1 MKLAEALM
9 IRADL
14 QKRIAQLGERLSLNA
29 KVQEGDTPA
38 ENPEAL
44 INELSENIAQ
54 LEDLVT
60 KINMANCR
68 EIPGVGTITA
78 LISKRDALMKKLSIM
93 RDFLSSASEK
103 VDRYSKNEI
112 RVLSSVN
119 VAKLQKS
126 IDADAKELRNLNL
139 KIQELNWLTELEA

>member
-14 QKRIAQLGERLSLNA
+14 QKRIAQLGERLSMNA
-29 KVQEGDTPA
+29 KVQEGDMPS

-44 INELSENIAQ
+44 LKELSENMIQ
-54 LEDLVT
+54 LENLVT
-60 KINMANCR
+60 RINLTNCH

-78 LISKRDALMKKLSIM
+78 LISKRDALTKKLSIL
-93 RDFLSSASEK
+93 REFLLSAAAK

-112 RVLSSVN
+112 RVMSSVN
-119 VAKLQKS
+119 VAELQKS
-126 IDADAKELRNLNL
+126 LDADARELRSLNL
-139 KIQELNWLTELEA
+139 KIQELNWLTDLE

>member
-14 QKRIAQLGERLSLNA
+14 QKRIAQLGERLSMNA
-29 KVQEGDTPA
+29 KVQEGDMPS

-44 INELSENIAQ
+44 LKELSENMIQ
-54 LEDLVT
+54 LENLVT
-60 KINMANCR
+60 RINLTNCR

-78 LISKRDALMKKLSIM
+78 LISKRDALTKKLSIL
-93 RDFLSSASEK
+93 REFLSSAAAK

-112 RVLSSVN
+112 RVMSSVN
-119 VAKLQKS
+119 VAELQKS
-126 IDADAKELRNLNL
+126 LDADARELRSLNL
-139 KIQELNWLTELEA
+139 KIQELNWLTDLE

>member
-14 QKRIAQLGERLSLNA
+14 QKRIAQLGERLSMNA
-29 KVQEGDTPA
+29 KVQEGDMPS

-44 INELSENIAQ
+44 LKELSENMIQ
-54 LEDLVT
+54 LENLVT
-60 KINMANCR
+60 RINLTNCR

-78 LISKRDALMKKLSIM
+78 LISKRDALTKKLSIL
-93 RDFLSSASEK
+93 REFLLSAAAK

-112 RVLSSVN
+112 RVMSSVN
-119 VAKLQKS
+119 VAELQKS
-126 IDADAKELRNLNL
+126 LDADARELRSLNL
-139 KIQELNWLTELEA
+139 KIQELNWLTDLE

>member
-14 QKRIAQLGERLSLNA
+14 QKRIAQLGERLSMNA
-29 KVQEGDTPA
+29 KIQEGDMPS

-44 INELSENIAQ
+44 LKELSENIIQ
-54 LEDLVT
+54 LENLVT
-60 KINMANCR
+60 RINLTNCR

-78 LISKRDALMKKLSIM
+78 LISKRDALTKKLSIL
-93 RDFLSSASEK
+93 REFLLSAAAK

-112 RVLSSVN
+112 RVMSSVN
-119 VAKLQKS
+119 VAELQKAV
-126 IDADAKELRNLNL
+126 DADAKELRSLNL
-139 KIQELNWLTELEA
+139 KIQELNWLTDLE

>member
-14 QKRIAQLGERLSLNA
+14 QKRIAQLGERLSMNA
-29 KVQEGDTPA
+29 KVQEGDMPS

-44 INELSENIAQ
+44 LKELSENIIQ
-54 LEDLVT
+54 LENLVT
-60 KINMANCR
+60 RINLTNCR

-78 LISKRDALMKKLSIM
+78 LISKRDALTKKLSIL
-93 RDFLSSASEK
+93 REFLLSAAAK

-112 RVLSSVN
+112 RVMSSVN
-119 VAKLQKS
+119 VAELQKS
-126 IDADAKELRNLNL
+126 LDAEAKELRSLNL
-139 KIQELNWLTELEA
+139 KIQELNWLTDLE